1 MIDAKSAANT
11 IALFCRL
18 NTRARITQPLTGG
31 EIGLLFYIDSEETVH
46 TSVAAASFFMISK
59 PAISRIVMSLEKKG
73 LIFRKKSASDA
84 RVMELYVTGKGKE
97 IVRIVSEAYEKRT
110 ESIRNRIGT
119 EQFDR
124 FITMMNVANS
134 IIAEELGL

>member
-1 MIDAKSAANT
+1 
-11 IALFCRL
+11 
-18 NTRARITQPLTGG
+18 
-31 EIGLLFYIDSEETVH
+31 
-46 TSVAAASFFMISK
+46 MISK

-124 FITMMNVANS
+124 FITTMNVANS